1 MRERERDRKFVI
13 DFLLILKE
21 MSMNYKA
28 NNNVN
33 DVDNDVD
40 VDAAIAVVAVDD
52 EQLSGFGLVWFAL
65 HWFYGNL
72 YKRAR
77 VAYTSAVVC

>member
-40 VDAAIAVVAVDD
+40 VAIAVVAVDD

>member
-1 MRERERDRKFVI
+1 MGWREKQVVNRGSEWEREFVI

-21 MSMNYKA
+21 MSMNYKG

-40 VDAAIAVVAVDD
+40 VAVAVDD
-52 EQLSGFGLVWFAL
+52 E
-65 HWFYGNL
+65 
-72 YKRAR
+72 
-77 VAYTSAVVC
+77 